1 MVDYLDD
8 VVGQE
13 TAKTFVRTAVR
24 KNKLY
29 NLLFVGPRGVGKRML
44 GFALAKTLNC
54 PPNSPNFHLIAPI
67 PSKIREKTE
76 KIFEYSRQYLPDNT
90 VVELEDRASILIEQ
104 IRTLSERL
112 VHMPSVDAKRVVLI
126 LEADRMT
133 DEAANCF
140 LKTLEEPPIDT
151 IFVLTSSRPEY
162 MLPTIRSRCQAVP
175 FAYLSHEQI
184 KSVVYEG
191 TDDFLLGS
199 AGEILALRESGM
211 IADVMDVFKRTPMRL
226 KSAANVAREYERK
239 RIVELYYPLLLLYR
253 LVFYRKLNMAS
264 NTCYDVEIAKKA
276 KRITMDKII
285 DTIMMLNHN
294 INLLERNPNRLLHLF
309 NVLLKLP

>member
-1 MVDYLDD
+1 MVDYLND
-8 VVGQE
+8 VIGQE

-24 KNKLY
+24 KKSLY

-44 GFALAKTLNC
+44 GFALAKTLSC

-67 PSKIREKTE
+67 PSKIRDKTE
-76 KIFEYSRQYLPDNT
+76 KVFEYSKKYLPVNA
-90 VVELEDRASILIEQ
+90 VVELEDRTSILIEQ

-112 VHMPSVDAKRVVLI
+112 VHMPSLDAKRVVLI

-151 IFVLTSSRPEY
+151 IFILTSSRPEF

-175 FAYLSHEQI
+175 FAYLSQDQI

-211 IADVMDVFKRTPMRL
+211 IAEVMDVFKRTPMCI
-226 KSAANVAREYERK
+226 KSAANVAKEYERK

-253 LVFYRKLNMAS
+253 LVFYRKLNKAS
-264 NTCYDVEIAKKA
+264 NTCYDAEIAKKA
-276 KRITMDKII
+276 KRITMDKVI
-285 DTIMMLNHN
+285 DAIMLLNHN